1 MLTKEMPTNSTSKTF
16 GAWSQSIDQLSGRL
30 CVEFEDL
37 KPGLRHGVYLE
48 LHNDGFAP
56 AVVSNLPEFRSE
68 LFDSSGQPVG
78 TSAALEDGPTSILQW
93 AVIPSDSYL
102 GLRVDR
108 QSAGVP
114 TKQHKRILI
123 ALGDKTWELSAGK
136 YLLEATAVFK
146 REESGPD
153 NQWVGELKLSPVDV
167 VVTDEMFI
175 E

>member
-1 MLTKEMPTNSTSKTF
+1 MSTNSTSRVF

-37 KPGLRHGVYLE
+37 KPGLRNAVYLE
-48 LHNDGFAP
+48 LRNDGLAP
-56 AVVSNLPEFRSE
+56 TVVSNLPEVRAE

-78 TSAALEDGPTSILQW
+78 TSAAVDDGPEPVLQW

-108 QSAGVP
+108 RSAGLP
-114 TKQHKRILI
+114 TKEHKRILI
-123 ALGDKTWELSAGK
+123 ALGAKTWELNTGA
-136 YLLEATAVFK
+136 YRLEATAVFQ

-153 NQWVGELKLSPVDV
+153 NQWVGELKLPPVDV

>member
-1 MLTKEMPTNSTSKTF
+1 MSTNSTSRIF
-16 GAWSQSIDQLSGRL
+16 GAWSQSVDQLSGRL

-37 KPGLRHGVYLE
+37 KPGLRHAVYLE
-48 LHNDGFAP
+48 LRNDGLAP
-56 AVVSNLPEFRSE
+56 SVVSNLPEVRAE
-68 LFDSSGQPVG
+68 LYDSSGQAVG
-78 TSAALEDGPTSILQW
+78 TSAAVDDGPTPILQW
-93 AVIPSDSYL
+93 AVIPRDSYL

-114 TKQHKRILI
+114 TKEHKRILI

-136 YLLEATAVFK
+136 YLLEAIAVFK

-153 NQWVGELKLSPVDV
+153 NQWVGELKLPSVDV
-167 VVTDEMFI
+167 VVTGEVFI

>member
-1 MLTKEMPTNSTSKTF
+1 MSTNSTSKVF
-16 GAWSQSIDQLSGRL
+16 GAWSESVDQLSGRL

-37 KPGLRHGVYLE
+37 EPGLRHAVYLE
-48 LHNDGFAP
+48 LRNNGVAP
-56 AVVSNLPEFRSE
+56 AVVSNLPEFRAE
-68 LFDSSGQPVG
+68 LYDSSGQPVG
-78 TSAALEDGPTSILQW
+78 TSAAVDDGPSPILQW
-93 AVIPSDSYL
+93 AVIPRDAYL

-108 QSAGVP
+108 QSSGVP

-123 ALGDKTWELSAGK
+123 ALGDKTWELNAGK

-153 NQWVGELKLSPVDV
+153 NQWVGELKLPSVDV